1 MGSWKPNP
9 DKLFARGTE
18 LNDRRKLAFDLDHQI
33 QALHT
38 SSDAGRMPGRNAS
51 VRIPA
56 DRGSV
61 RLLGEKN
68 DALLKANFADTAI
81 GLHRGAAT

>member
-1 MGSWKPNP
+1 MGSWRPNP
-9 DKLFARGTE
+9 DKLFARGAE
-18 LNDRRKLAFDLDHQI
+18 LNDRRKLAFDLDRQT

-51 VRIPA
+51 VGIPGA
-56 DRGSV
+56 GV

-68 DALLKANFADTAI
+68 DALLNSQ
-81 GLHRGAAT
+81 LR